1 MAAPRHIIIA
11 QVNWW
16 LYLLPIL
23 PILALGYAALMS
35 WLPSWA
41 LLVALFFFFMWL
53 TSLLFTLFTTVMRAI
68 KQRKE
73 PRP

>member
-1 MAAPRHIIIA
+1 MAKPRHIIIA

-16 LYLLPIL
+16 WYLAPIV
-23 PILALGYAALMS
+23 PILAVGYGALINA
-35 WLPSWA
+35 LPSWA
-41 LLVALFFFFMWL
+41 LLVALFAFFMWL
-53 TSLLFTLFTTVMRAI
+53 CSLLFTLFTTVLRAI

>member
-1 MAAPRHIIIA
+1 MAAPRHIIITR
-11 QVNWW
+11 VNWW
-16 LYLLPIL
+16 LYLVPIG
-23 PILALGYAALMS
+23 PILALGYAGLMG

-41 LLVALFFFFMWL
+41 LLIALFFFFMWL
-53 TSLLFTLFTTVMRAI
+53 TSLLFTLSVTVMRAL